1 MTDPERRSTEIMG
14 NVERLTQIGTV
25 NGDVFIVS
33 DKAVAD
39 AFADPPPYVDSSIA
53 TDDTDYIYVVVR
65 SNRFVRRV
73 KVRVPHDMKVRAFIR
88 LLAQI
93 LNLPWKASV
102 DQLMISFDFSYT
114 VVLGDEKLSLST
126 TLRGAGLNDGDEIQL
141 SITATW
147 SDDIKEAE
155 REEAKMGRAVIYEMG
170 SLMNQLAQREAARRA
185 RGRLTRS
192 KIKALADSFFRFVD
206 DAGRK

>member
-65 SNRFVRRV
+65 SNRFGRRV

>member
-1 MTDPERRSTEIMG
+1 
-14 NVERLTQIGTV
+14 
-25 NGDVFIVS
+25 
-33 DKAVAD
+33 
-39 AFADPPPYVDSSIA
+39 
-53 TDDTDYIYVVVR
+53 
-65 SNRFVRRV
+65 
-73 KVRVPHDMKVRAFIR
+73 MKVRAFIR